1 MDEHDDGDGQE
12 YGKAAILQEMSVCET
27 GSLASLFILWEMCV
41 EDGSSLS
48 VAGNM
53 RWTSELQAIYTLLG
67 IHESVL
73 LVGIH
78 DLVFVGLDGYH
89 GC

>member
-12 YGKAAILQEMSVCET
+12 YGEAAILQEMSMCQAR
-27 GSLASLFILWEMCV
+27 SLASLLFLWEMCV

-48 VAGNM
+48 VVGDM
-53 RWTSELQAIYTLLG
+53 RWTAELQAIHTLPG

-73 LVGIH
+73 LVGFH
-78 DLVFVGLDGYH
+78 DLVSVGVDGYH